1 MRFACK
7 TSRLTPGQQ
16 LAQRTNI
23 TTGCTMENRNDETD
37 LPMARL
43 YSQQTIDIANALGAS
58 RIVAIEDLPF
68 GIDDSHDPLPEAMIM
83 AVFKKMMEEIPDA
96 DMLTEEDEL
105 TEDYDRT
112 LEDYFK
118 SSEFQVD
125 LFKLRWAV

>member
-1 MRFACK
+1 MRFARK
-7 TSRLTPGQQ
+7 ASRLISGQQ
-16 LAQRTNI
+16 LTKRTHI
-23 TTGCTMENRNDETD
+23 TIGCAMDSRNDETD
-37 LPMARL
+37 LPIAGL

-68 GIDDSHDPLPEAMIM
+68 GIDDSHNPLPEAMIM
-83 AVFKKMMEEIPDA
+83 AAFKKMMAEIPDA
-96 DMLTEEDEL
+96 NMPTEEDEL